1 VNEALNNIKFASGSN
16 CRIIENIMSFDS
28 KNQLVGT
35 DWSTL
40 WEEESRRAYF
50 EPLLKSVDN
59 AYAESI
65 CFPPKP
71 FVFNAFLT
79 TPLQNVKIVILG
91 QDPYHQKGQAHGLSF
106 SVPATMAAPPSLRN
120 ILKELHRDP
129 LVSVPMTNDLTGWAK
144 QGVLLLNTW
153 LTVEAGKPGSHRL
166 LGWEQWTDACI
177 RAISETKNQVIFML
191 WGAPAQKK
199 QNLIDQSKHVVL
211 TAPHPSPL
219 SAHRGF
225 IGCGHFS
232 QANAILLADGKDPID
247 WSCSSI
253 THH

>member
-1 VNEALNNIKFASGSN
+1 MEHV
-16 CRIIENIMSFDS
+16 RSFDI
-28 KNQLVGT
+28 KNQLIGT
-35 DWSTL
+35 DWSSL
-40 WEEESRRAYF
+40 WEEESKQPYF
-50 EPLLKSVDN
+50 APLLKSVDN
-59 AYAESI
+59 AYSEGV

-71 FVFNAFLT
+71 SVFNAFLT

-106 SVPATMAAPPSLRN
+106 SVPSTMAAPPSLRN

-129 LVSVPMTNDLTGWAK
+129 LVSVPLTNDLTGWAK

-166 LGWEQWTDACI
+166 WGWEQWTDACI
-177 RAISETKNQVIFML
+177 RTISDSKTQVVFML

-199 QNLIDQSKHVVL
+199 QHLIDQSKHVVL

-232 QANAILLADGKDPID
+232 KANAILIENGMEPID

-253 THH
+253 THDQ